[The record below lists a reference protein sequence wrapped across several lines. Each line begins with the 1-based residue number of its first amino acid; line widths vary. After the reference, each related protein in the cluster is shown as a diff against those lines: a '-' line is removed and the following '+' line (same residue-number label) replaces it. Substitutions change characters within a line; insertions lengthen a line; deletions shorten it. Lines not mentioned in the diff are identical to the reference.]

1 MSPTS
6 NLKKRVFKTCLALG
20 LTAAP
25 LGLSAQ
31 SYIGQS
37 MDNYA
42 GVQAVSVN
50 PANVYDSPFRSDI
63 NLVSVS
69 ALGGSDFIS
78 VSFSDLLDS
87 GGGFD
92 FDSDATR
99 HPSEQ
104 NHFFLNA
111 DIMGPSFM
119 FNVGDKQ
126 SFALTT
132 RVRGLFNLNNIDG
145 NLYDQI
151 EEGFDLADD
160 FEFSSDELNSTVH
173 AFAEVGVTY
182 GREILRTQDQF
193 IKGGIT
199 LKYLQGAGGGFFSS
213 PGLSGSYDSLTN
225 NLNTD
230 GSVSY
235 GNTPGYDSGDFESG
249 SLASGFGADIGAVY
263 EYRKRIMDDA
273 VQGTRAQ
280 QYKFKLALSITD
292 IGSINYKNSQNTV
305 YDLTDGNINAA
316 EFENND
322 TEQVLEN
329 NFPPT
334 TTTGD
339 QKIALPTA
347 LQIMADYY
355 VGSKFYVGMH
365 TGLSLRNSTKSN
377 TNSIINTVTVAPR
390 LETKWFSV
398 YSPLGL
404 RQYGDLA
411 WGLGFRAGPL
421 TVGSGS
427 ILTNLISDNSKNAD
441 VYVGLKI
448 PIYKNV
454 SY

>member
-6 NLKKRVFKTCLALG
+6 NLKKQVFKTCLGLG
-20 LTAAP
+20 LTFVP
-25 LGLSAQ
+25 FCVSAQ
-31 SYIGQS
+31 SYIGQT

-42 GVQAVSVN
+42 GVQAISVN
-50 PANVYDSPFRSDI
+50 PANVYDSPFSSDI

-69 ALGGSDFIS
+69 GFAGSDFVS
-78 VSFSDLLDS
+78 LSFSDLLDS
-87 GGGFD
+87 SGGFD
-92 FDSDATR
+92 FDSDTTR
-99 HPSEQ
+99 YPSEQ
-104 NHFFLNA
+104 NHFFTNI

-126 SFALTT
+126 SFGLTT
-132 RVRGLFNLNNIDG
+132 RIRGLFNLNNIDG

-151 EEGFDLADD
+151 EQGFDLADD
-160 FEFSSDELNSTVH
+160 FDFDISELNSTVH
-173 AFAEVGVTY
+173 AFAEFGVTY

-213 PGLSGSYDSLTN
+213 PGLSGSYSGVTN
-225 NLNTD
+225 NLDTN

-235 GNTPGYDSGDFESG
+235 GSTPGYDSGDFDSVELS
-249 SLASGFGADIGAVY
+249 SGFGADIGAVY
-263 EYRKRIMDDA
+263 EYRKRIIDGA

-280 QYKFKLALSITD
+280 QYKFKLAVSITD
-292 IGSINYKNSQNTV
+292 IGSINYKNSENTV
-305 YDLTDGNINAA
+305 YDTSGDVNAT
-316 EFENND
+316 EFEFKD
-322 TEQVLEN
+322 TEQVLED
-329 NFPPT
+329 NFPSET
-334 TTTGD
+334 TVGD

-355 VGSKFYVGMH
+355 LGSRVYLGMH
-365 TGLSLRNSTKSN
+365 TALSLRNSTTSN
-377 TNSIINTVTVAPR
+377 TNTIINTVTVAPR
-390 LETKWFSV
+390 FETKWFSV

-421 TVGSGS
+421 TIGSGS

-441 VYVGLKI
+441 VYLGLKI
-448 PIYKNV
+448 PLYKNI

>member
-1 MSPTS
+1 MIPAN
-6 NLKKRVFKTCLALG
+6 NLKKRIFKTCLTLG
-20 LTAAP
+20 LTTVP

-31 SYIGQS
+31 SYIGQT

-42 GVQAVSVN
+42 GVHAVSVN
-50 PANVYDSPFRSDI
+50 PANVYDSPFGADI

-69 ALGGSDFIS
+69 GLIGSDFVS
-78 VSFSDLLDS
+78 LSFSDFLSS
-87 GGGFD
+87 GGDFD
-92 FDSDATR
+92 FDSDVTR
-99 HPSEQ
+99 YPSEK
-104 NHFFLNA
+104 NHFFTTIDA
-111 DIMGPSFM
+111 MGPSFM
-119 FNVGDKQ
+119 FNVGKKQ
-126 SFALTT
+126 SFAFTT
-132 RVRGLFNLNNIDG
+132 RIRGLFNLNNIDG
-145 NLYDQI
+145 NLYEQI
-151 EEGFDLADD
+151 NEGFDLADD
-160 FEFSSDELNSTVH
+160 FDFDSSELNSTMHV
-173 AFAEVGVTY
+173 FAEVGVTY

-225 NLNTD
+225 NLDTE
-230 GSVSY
+230 GTVSY
-235 GNTPGYDSGDFESG
+235 GNTPGYDSGDFDSG
-249 SLASGFGADIGAVY
+249 NLTSGFGADIGAVY
-263 EYRKRIMDDA
+263 EYRKRIIDDK

-292 IGSINYKNSQNTV
+292 IGSINYNNSENTV
-305 YDLTDGNINAA
+305 YDASGGVNAT
-316 EFENND
+316 EFEFKD
-322 TEQVLEN
+322 TDQVLED
-329 NFPPT
+329 NFPST

-339 QKIALPTA
+339 QKIALPSA

-355 VGSKFYVGMH
+355 IGSRLYVGMH
-365 TGLSLRNSTKSN
+365 SGLSMLKSGNAN
-377 TNSIINTVTVAPR
+377 TNSVINTVTVAPR
-390 LETKWFSV
+390 FETKWFSV

-411 WGLGFRAGPL
+411 WGLGMRVGPL

-427 ILTNLISDNSKNAD
+427 ILTNLMSDKSKNAD